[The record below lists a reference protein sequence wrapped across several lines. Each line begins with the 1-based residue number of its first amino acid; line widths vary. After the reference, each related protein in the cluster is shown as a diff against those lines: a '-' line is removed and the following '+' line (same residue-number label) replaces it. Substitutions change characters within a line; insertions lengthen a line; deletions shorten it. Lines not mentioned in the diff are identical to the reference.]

1 MDLMRFAWGLFLL
14 LFCAAKAGAQP
25 TIEHPGIECIEPGK
39 FAVVLS
45 GVDPVDEVQTAKVYF
60 RSSLYPDFYYVEMTR
75 DVDRFVGVLPQVS
88 PETPEVVYYL
98 EAIDNVFEG
107 SRSREFLAD
116 VDDCDDDPGAAYY
129 TGSEPGIIVGAT
141 TAGSSALPPG
151 FSAIGIVGTI
161 TAVGVSSGVGG
172 GVGAGVAVA
181 AAVGAAGV
189 AGAVVA
195 TSPGESSTTT
205 VVAAPPSTTVAT
217 TSVPPSGSPSP
228 STTTAVTT
236 SITTTTV
243 APGGTTTVPGPST
256 TTVPGPSTTTTST
269 PTSTTSSS
277 TSTTTTSAPPLDA
290 SCFTVQ
296 VLGDCKVR
304 LNATCVSLPVDR
316 YDWVLDTQNKWN
328 SVTVSNGPATFEHT
342 WDGDDC
348 GENSEAITFS
358 LTVYRGGS
366 SSSATKSISV
376 PGNDL
381 KAFSEQRLLPLKM
394 AAFLE
399 LSSSGERGRARITLD
414 GLAVQPMVS
423 PGQPVELRV
432 DSAAGKREV
441 ATVIMGGRGE
451 PGLLRLDLS
460 DTLEVVSGSLRA
472 TEGNVLTQGPRAI
485 TFRLA
490 GQAGETVRFTFE
502 LR

>member
-1 MDLMRFAWGLFLL
+1 MDLMRFAWGLCLL
-14 LFCAAKAGAQP
+14 LACAGKAGAQP

-45 GVDPVDEVQTAKVYF
+45 GIDPVDEVQTAKVYF

-75 DVDRFVGVLPQVS
+75 DADRFVGVLPQVA

-98 EAIDNVFEG
+98 EAIDTVFE
-107 SRSREFLAD
+107 SARSREFLAD
-116 VDDCDDDPGAAYY
+116 VDDCDDDPAAAYY

-205 VVAAPPSTTVAT
+205 VVGAPPSTTVPT
-217 TSVPPSGSPSP
+217 TSAPPSGSPSP
-228 STTTAVTT
+228 SSSTTTTAVTT

-256 TTVPGPSTTTTST
+256 TTTST

-277 TSTTTTSAPPLDA
+277 SSTTTTSAPPLDA

-304 LNATCVSLPVDR
+304 LNATCVSPPVDR
-316 YDWVLDTQNKWN
+316 YDWVLDTQDKFKR
-328 SVTVSNGPATFEHT
+328 VTVSNGPAVFDHT
-342 WDGDDC
+342 WSDNDCDEDG
-348 GENSEAITFS
+348 STITFS

-366 SSSATKSISV
+366 SSSATKSIFV

-381 KAFSEQRLLPLKM
+381 KALPEERLLPLKM
-394 AAFLE
+394 AATLE
-399 LSSSGERGRARITLD
+399 LSSSGERGKARIALD
-414 GLAVQPMVS
+414 GLAVQPVVS
-423 PGQPVELRV
+423 SGQPVELRV
-432 DSAAGKREV
+432 DAAAGKREV
-441 ATVIMGGRGE
+441 AAVIVGGRGE

-460 DTLEVVSGSLRA
+460 ATLEVVSGSLRA
-472 TEGNVLTQGPRAI
+472 TEGNVLTQGPRAV

-490 GQAGETVRFTFE
+490 GQPGETVRFTFE

>member
-1 MDLMRFAWGLFLL
+1 MDATRFAGGLCLFLA
-14 LFCAAKAGAQP
+14 CAARAGAQP
-25 TIEHPGIECIEPGK
+25 TIEHTAIECIEPGK

-45 GVDPVDEVQTAKVYF
+45 GIDPVDEVQTAKVYF

-75 DVDRFVGVLPQVS
+75 DADRFVGVLPQVS

-98 EAIDNVFEG
+98 EAIDSVFES

-116 VDDCDDDPGAAYY
+116 VDDCDDDPAAAYY

-205 VVAAPPSTTVAT
+205 VVAAQPSTTVAT

-228 STTTAVTT
+228 SPSTTTVTT

-277 TSTTTTSAPPLDA
+277 SSTTTTSAPPLDA

-304 LNATCVSLPVDR
+304 LNATCVSPPVDR
-316 YDWVLDTQNKWN
+316 YDWVLDTQDKFKR
-328 SVTVSNGPATFEHT
+328 VTVSNGPAVFDHT
-342 WDGDDC
+342 WSGDDC
-348 GENSEAITFS
+348 GDGSTITFS

-366 SSSATKSISV
+366 SSSATKSIYV

-381 KAFSEQRLLPLKM
+381 KALPEERLLPLKM
-394 AAFLE
+394 AAMLE
-399 LSSSGERGRARITLD
+399 LSSSGERGKARIALD
-414 GLAVQPMVS
+414 GLAVQPVVS
-423 PGQPVELRV
+423 SGQPVELRV
-432 DSAAGKREV
+432 DAAAGKREV
-441 ATVIMGGRGE
+441 AAVIVGGRGE

-460 DTLEVVSGSLRA
+460 ATLEVVSGSLRA
-472 TEGNVLTQGPRAI
+472 TEGNVLTQGPRAV

-490 GQAGETVRFTFE
+490 GQPGETVRFTFE